1 MVAHECNKKGSLKY
15 SQIRVGI
22 PCRFLIAP
30 KGLFQQDK
38 SQIWQTRKV
47 DSYYSS
53 EKVSLV
59 KSNNPEMTCM
69 YVSTDK
75 EYLNSVINSLNL
87 RIDIVTGIRKIEIY
101 NM

>member
-1 MVAHECNKKGSLKY
+1 MANECNKKGSLKY
-15 SQIRVGI
+15 SQIYVGI
-22 PCRFLIAP
+22 PYQFLIAP
-30 KGLFQQDK
+30 KRLFQQDK

-75 EYLNSVINSLNL
+75 EYLNSVINSLNP
-87 RIDIVTGIRKIEIY
+87 RIDTVTGIKNRDL
-101 NM
+101 

>member
-1 MVAHECNKKGSLKY
+1 
-15 SQIRVGI
+15 
-22 PCRFLIAP
+22 
-30 KGLFQQDK
+30 
-38 SQIWQTRKV
+38 V

-75 EYLNSVINSLNL
+75 EYLNSVINSLNP
-87 RIDIVTGIRKIEIY
+87 RIDTVTGIKNRDL
-101 NM
+101 